1 MGEKQSPGRRA
12 RRRLRRAAGQLM
24 EDSSLRSY
32 LTDEQAQ
39 QLLEWGLAHVE
50 QAATRTANLP
60 DDDAMPVLEEKVAA
74 VRSVM
79 QLVNRLVGTAGETA
93 GEDEVVNDQMTRL
106 LKNLHWLT
114 GQPTT
119 MAHLVHLGKF
129 NHKRPELDSNSAF
142 QRLIDLI
149 RVKPAVAQE
158 EEE

>member
-1 MGEKQSPGRRA
+1 MDEKQSPAGQA

-50 QAATRTANLP
+50 PAAARTANLP

-79 QLVNRLVGTAGETA
+79 HLVNRLVGTAGETA
-93 GEDEVVNDQMTRL
+93 EGDVVDDQMTRL

-119 MAHLVHLGKF
+119 MAHLVRVGKF
-129 NHKRPELDSNSAF
+129 NHKRPELDSDSAF
-142 QRLIDLI
+142 QHLIDLI
-149 RVKPAVAQE
+149 RVKPAAAE
-158 EEE
+158 EEEE